1 MIGLREAGHA
11 ADRPPTTTQLTINKT
26 RNIAFT
32 TDDMMTNSRKFIRIS
47 HSNRRSI
54 KMMIG
59 NRSIEL
65 IELWEGDKR
74 AHV

>member
-26 RNIAFT
+26 RNIAFA

-47 HSNRRSI
+47 HSNRSI
-54 KMMIG
+54 KIIIG

-65 IELWEGDKR
+65 IELWEEGG
-74 AHV
+74 